1 MICLSEYTAVI
12 ISRSRAAARASF
24 LLSTTRWLRSPLARG
39 WAAPPA
45 TLPRRS
51 AAENNSAATR
61 ASLCALPALKSAGAV
76 PAVPTSTAPDAS
88 LAAALPLQEENF
100 LAESGSNAYTF
111 ILHSFVRSTHQLS
124 HAKDRLGVWSCIPEV
139 NLMQLPS
146 DEYGL
151 ASPESHPLA
160 RNPESTTQR
169 GRL

>member
-1 MICLSEYTAVI
+1 
-12 ISRSRAAARASF
+12 
-24 LLSTTRWLRSPLARG
+24 
-39 WAAPPA
+39 
-45 TLPRRS
+45 
-51 AAENNSAATR
+51 
-61 ASLCALPALKSAGAV
+61 V
-76 PAVPTSTAPDAS
+76 PAVPTSAAPDAS

-111 ILHSFVRSTHQLS
+111 ILHSFVRSTLQLS